1 MVIEVNVIS
10 EMYVYVKENEEQRW
24 ERGEVDVC

>member
-1 MVIEVNVIS
+1 MAVEVNDIS
-10 EMYVYVKENEEQRW
+10 EMYIYVNENEEQRW